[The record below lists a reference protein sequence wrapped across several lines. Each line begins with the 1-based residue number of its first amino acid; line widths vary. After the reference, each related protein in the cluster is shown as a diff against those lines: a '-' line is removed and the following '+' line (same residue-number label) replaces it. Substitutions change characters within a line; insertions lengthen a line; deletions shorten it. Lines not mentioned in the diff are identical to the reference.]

1 MDDVPE
7 HVPVK
12 GRCSGQYRRAQCWAL
27 QRMLAPGS
35 GAKGVFVCASVQKCD
50 RLQLLLNME
59 DFKLKKGNFKQ
70 KQGGHP
76 GSLSLHYAIICWFR
90 VMWKSLHI
98 FSDTLGME
106 KWHLSVLS
114 QT

>member
-1 MDDVPE
+1 MP
-7 HVPVK
+7 
-12 GRCSGQYRRAQCWAL
+12 GFATNA
-27 QRMLAPGS
+27 GS
-35 GAKGVFVCASVQKCD
+35 GAKGVFVPASVQKRD

-76 GSLSLHYAIICWFR
+76 DSLSLDYAIICWFR
-90 VMWKSLHI
+90 VTWKILHI
-98 FSDTLGME
+98 FSDKLGKG